1 MTPEKFC
8 LQLLKNFPFEPT
20 PSQDLWF
27 RSISE
32 FIVLNHPKSVFLLK
46 GYAGTGKT
54 TLIGSLVKQLKHAGY
69 KAVLLAPTGRA
80 SKVMSFYSD
89 YPSCT
94 IHKQIYYPKTGNS
107 GNIIFQLKSNKHN
120 KTIFIVDEASMIG
133 DQPKNGNLFENMS
146 LLNDLIEYV
155 TAGNI
160 CKLIFVG
167 DPAQLPPINLNVS
180 PALDSKRLEDY
191 YFNKVFEVE
200 LDDVTRQKNDSGI
213 LYNANQLRLQIQSEI
228 NDQYRFDIQN
238 LKDIK
243 STTDGFFD
251 VFEALETSFDQSG
264 IDQTAFIV
272 RSNKRANLI
281 NKHIRKRILGLD
293 DELCIG
299 DQLMIVKNNYYWLDV
314 NSKAGFIANGDI
326 IEVLSIISRKNIYD
340 FSFAEV
346 KVKLIDYPN
355 EPPFKTVLL
364 LDTLNSET
372 PSLSYEDGNR
382 LYQNITEDYKY
393 EKSKYKRFIKVK
405 KNPFLNALQVKYS
418 YALTCHKSQ
427 GGQWEN
433 IFIEKPFMPDGI
445 NRDYL
450 RWLYTAITRAT
461 KKLFLIG
468 FQKEDFI

>member
-1 MTPEKFC
+1 MEEN
-8 LQLLKNFPFEPT
+8 LSEIIKNSLRDNLNKNQELAL
-20 PSQDLWF
+20 DYI
-27 RSISE
+27 IS
-32 FIVLNHPKSVFLLK
+32 FIENKKNNNIFLLK

-54 TLIGSLVKQLKHAGY
+54 TLIGSLVKQLKNTGY

-80 SKVMSFYSD
+80 SKVMSIYSD
-89 YPSCT
+89 YPSFT
-94 IHKQIYYPKTGNS
+94 IHKQIYYPKTENS
-107 GNIIFQLKSNKHN
+107 GNTTFQLKPNKHN

-133 DQPKNGNLFENMS
+133 DQPKNGNLFDNMS
-146 LLNDLIEYV
+146 LLTDLIRYV
-155 TAGNI
+155 TAGNM

-167 DPAQLPPINLNVS
+167 DPAQLPPVNNSLS
-180 PALDSKRLEDY
+180 PALDSKRLEHY
-191 YFNKVFEVE
+191 YFKKVFEVE

-213 LYNANQLRLQIQSEI
+213 LYNANQLRLHIQSEI
-228 NDQYRFDIQN
+228 NDQYQFDIQN

-243 STTDGFFD
+243 STTVGFFD

-346 KVKLIDYPN
+346 EVKLVDYPN
-355 EPPFKTVLL
+355 ELPFETVLL
-364 LDTLNSET
+364 LDTLNTET

-393 EKSKYKRFIKVK
+393 EKSKYKKFIKVK

-433 IFIEKPFMPDGI
+433 IFVEKPFMPDGI

>member
-32 FIVLNHPKSVFLLK
+32 FIILNQPKSVFLLK

-94 IHKQIYYPKTGNS
+94 IHKQIYYPKTEKS
-107 GNIIFQLKSNKHN
+107 GNIVFQLKPNKYN

-133 DQPKNGNLFENMS
+133 DQPKNGNLFENLS
-146 LLNDLIEYV
+146 LLNDLIQYV

-167 DPAQLPPINLNVS
+167 DPAQLPPINLSVS

-228 NDQYRFDIQN
+228 NDQYQFDIQN

-281 NKHIRKRILGLD
+281 NKHIRKRILRLD

-346 KVKLIDYPN
+346 EVKLVDYPN
-355 EPPFKTVLL
+355 EPPFETVLL
-364 LDTLNSET
+364 LDTLNTET

-393 EKSKYKRFIKVK
+393 EKSKYKKFIKVK

-433 IFIEKPFMPDGI
+433 IFVEKPFMPDGI

-461 KKLFLIG
+461 KNLFLIG

>member
-8 LQLLKNFPFEPT
+8 LQLLKNFPFKPT
-20 PSQDLWF
+20 PSQYLWF

-32 FIVLNHPKSVFLLK
+32 FIILNHPKSVFLLK
-46 GYAGTGKT
+46 GFAGTGKT

-167 DPAQLPPINLNVS
+167 DPAQLPPINLSVS

-228 NDQYRFDIQN
+228 IINI
-238 LKDIK
+238 
-243 STTDGFFD
+243 G
-251 VFEALETSFDQSG
+251 
-264 IDQTAFIV
+264 
-272 RSNKRANLI
+272 LI
-281 NKHIRKRILGLD
+281 
-293 DELCIG
+293 
-299 DQLMIVKNNYYWLDV
+299 
-314 NSKAGFIANGDI
+314 
-326 IEVLSIISRKNIYD
+326 
-340 FSFAEV
+340 
-346 KVKLIDYPN
+346 
-355 EPPFKTVLL
+355 FK
-364 LDTLNSET
+364 
-372 PSLSYEDGNR
+372 
-382 LYQNITEDYKY
+382 I
-393 EKSKYKRFIKVK
+393 
-405 KNPFLNALQVKYS
+405 
-418 YALTCHKSQ
+418 
-427 GGQWEN
+427 
-433 IFIEKPFMPDGI
+433 
-445 NRDYL
+445 
-450 RWLYTAITRAT
+450 
-461 KKLFLIG
+461 
-468 FQKEDFI
+468 

>member
-32 FIVLNHPKSVFLLK
+32 FIILNQPKSVFMLK

-80 SKVMSFYSD
+80 SKVMSIYSD

-94 IHKQIYYPKTGNS
+94 IHKQIYYPKTENS
-107 GNIIFQLKSNKHN
+107 GNVIFQLKPNKQN

-146 LLNDLIEYV
+146 LLYDLIQYV
-155 TAGNI
+155 TTGNI

-167 DPAQLPPINLNVS
+167 DPVQLPPVNLSVS
-180 PALDSKRLEDY
+180 PALDSKRLGQY
-191 YFNKVFEVE
+191 HFNKVFEVE
-200 LDDVTRQKNDSGI
+200 LNDVIRQKNDSGI
-213 LYNANQLRLQIQSEI
+213 LFNANQLRLHIQSDI
-228 NDQYRFDIQN
+228 NDQFQFDIKN
-238 LKDIK
+238 LDDIK
-243 STTDGFFD
+243 STTDGFLD
-251 VFEALETSFDQSG
+251 VFEALETCFDKSG
-264 IDQTAFIV
+264 IDQTIFIV

-293 DELCIG
+293 DELCVG

-314 NSKAGFIANGDI
+314 NSKPGFIANGDV
-326 IEVLSIISRKNIYD
+326 IEVLSITSRKNIYG

-346 KVKLIDYPN
+346 KVKLVDYLN
-355 EPPFKTVLL
+355 ELPFETVLL
-364 LDTLNSET
+364 LDTLNTET

-382 LYQNITEDYKY
+382 LYQKINEDYKH
-393 EKSKYKRFIKVK
+393 EKSKYKRFTKVK

-433 IFIEKPFMPDGI
+433 IFIEKPFLPHGI
-445 NRDYL
+445 NREYL
-450 RWLYTAITRAT
+450 RWLYTAITRAK